1 MRTHMYYAFKT
12 ALTLAVV
19 LVVLQM
25 FVPEVA
31 ARLVDLTT
39 RVIDVMILALDQAT
53 VALPS

>member
-1 MRTHMYYAFKT
+1 MYYAFKT

>member
-19 LVVLQM
+19 LVVLQL